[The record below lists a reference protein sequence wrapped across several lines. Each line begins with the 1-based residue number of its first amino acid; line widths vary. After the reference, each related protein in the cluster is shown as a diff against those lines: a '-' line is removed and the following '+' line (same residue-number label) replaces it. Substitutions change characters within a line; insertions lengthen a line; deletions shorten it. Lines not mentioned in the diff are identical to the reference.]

1 MTSISSS
8 TGVSEL
14 LLSSSS
20 SSSSGIAAA
29 DSSDGA
35 WIVYLRDN
43 LGVQSGDMIDLFV
56 RIVLVVGMVVLC
68 VVLIAAAL
76 ATIPCYKRAIQSVMC
91 NRESCR
97 KCCAKKKEN
106 EAKYTPLIK

>member
-20 SSSSGIAAA
+20 
-29 DSSDGA
+29 SSDGA